1 MSGSFGNSDL
11 RQAGTAAKRV
21 HDHKAKWVHGGRSAR
36 PGAATLNGVLP
47 ITRPAKQQS
56 YVSLKIPFKW
66 CVSAMLNE
74 RRTSWNRRQRVRDAQ
89 HNSTLAKVDFRKDV
103 REALDE
109 AASESSGVE
118 DHGDLAVAAT
128 VPEVFH
134 ADLGPVDLYEVLG
147 EAQFNDVVDKAVEKF
162 EIKETE
168 KLVKEYEFI
177 TRDSEVSIGYLAD
190 EDEFELVDHVKL

>member
-1 MSGSFGNSDL
+1 MSGSFDNSDL

-21 HDHKAKWVHGGRSAR
+21 HDHKAKWVHGGRFAR

-47 ITRPAKQQS
+47 ITRPAKQHS
-56 YVSLKIPFKW
+56 
-66 CVSAMLNE
+66 
-74 RRTSWNRRQRVRDAQ
+74 TSWNRRQRVRDVQ
-89 HNSTLAKVDFRKDV
+89 HNSTLAKVDFRNDV

-118 DHGDLAVAAT
+118 DHGNLAVAAT
-128 VPEVFH
+128 IPEVFH
-134 ADLGPVDLYEVLG
+134 ADLGPVDLYEVSG
-147 EAQFNDVVDKAVEKF
+147 EALFNHVVDKAVEKF

-177 TRDSEVSIGYLAD
+177 TRDSEGSIGYLVD

>member
-1 MSGSFGNSDL
+1 MSGSFDNSDL

-36 PGAATLNGVLP
+36 PGTATSNGVLP

-56 YVSLKIPFKW
+56 
-66 CVSAMLNE
+66 
-74 RRTSWNRRQRVRDAQ
+74 TSWNRRQRVRDAQ
-89 HNSTLAKVDFRKDV
+89 HSSTLAKVDFRNDV

-109 AASESSGVE
+109 ATSESSGVE
-118 DHGDLAVAAT
+118 DHDVLAVAAT
-128 VPEVFH
+128 IPEVYH
-134 ADLGPVDLYEVLG
+134 AEGPVDLYEVSG
-147 EAQFNDVVDKAVEKF
+147 ETLFNDVVDKAVEKF

-177 TRDSEVSIGYLAD
+177 TRDHELSIGYLAD
-190 EDEFELVDHVKL
+190 EEFELVDHVKL

>member
-1 MSGSFGNSDL
+1 MSGSFDNSDL

-36 PGAATLNGVLP
+36 PGAATPNGAAP

-56 YVSLKIPFKW
+56 Q
-66 CVSAMLNE
+66 ANE

-89 HNSTLAKVDFRKDV
+89 HSSTLAKVDFRNDV

-109 AASESSGVE
+109 ATSESSGVE
-118 DHGDLAVAAT
+118 DHDVLAVAAT
-128 VPEVFH
+128 IPEVYH
-134 ADLGPVDLYEVLG
+134 AEGPVDLYEVSG
-147 EAQFNDVVDKAVEKF
+147 ETLFNDVVDKAVEKF

-168 KLVKEYEFI
+168 KLVKEYEFV
-177 TRDSEVSIGYLAD
+177 TRDNELSVGYFAD

>member
-1 MSGSFGNSDL
+1 MSGSFDNSDL

-56 YVSLKIPFKW
+56 H
-66 CVSAMLNE
+66 ANE

-89 HNSTLAKVDFRKDV
+89 HSSTLAKVDFRNDV

-118 DHGDLAVAAT
+118 DHGHLAVAAT
-128 VPEVFH
+128 IPEVFH
-134 ADLGPVDLYEVLG
+134 ADLGPVDLYEVSG
-147 EAQFNDVVDKAVEKF
+147 ETLFNDVVDKAVEKF

>member
-1 MSGSFGNSDL
+1 MSGSFDNSDL

-36 PGAATLNGVLP
+36 PGAAAPNGILP

-56 YVSLKIPFKW
+56 
-66 CVSAMLNE
+66 
-74 RRTSWNRRQRVRDAQ
+74 TSWTRRQRLRDAQ
-89 HNSTLAKVDFRKDV
+89 HSSTLAKVNFRNDV

-109 AASESSGVE
+109 ATSESSGVE
-118 DHGDLAVAAT
+118 DHEVLAVAAT
-128 VPEVFH
+128 IPEVYQ
-134 ADLGPVDLYEVLG
+134 AEGPVDLYEVSG
-147 EAQFNDVVDKAVEKF
+147 ETLFNAVVDKAVEKF

-168 KLVKEYEFI
+168 KLVKEYEVI
-177 TRDSEVSIGYLAD
+177 TRDHELSIGYLAD